1 MLADMSERESVTTT
15 ENGAVPQRAAPTPYW
30 GGLLLGLGL
39 GTCLSWGVHIYESG
53 NPKPLNGFY
62 VGTPRSLYPSFA
74 ATVVIIFAASL
85 AIGLGLSAMVAARM
99 GIRGADVLGRAWKYV
114 IDGPAPAKRV
124 EGPS

>member
-1 MLADMSERESVTTT
+1 MLADMNERQIVTT
-15 ENGAVPQRAAPTPYW
+15 ENAAVPQRAAPTPYW
-30 GGLLLGLGL
+30 GGLLFGLGL
-39 GTCLSWGVHIYESG
+39 GTCLSWGVHVYESG
-53 NPKPLNGFY
+53 NPKPLSGFY
-62 VGTPRSLYPSFA
+62 VGTPRSLYPSLA

-99 GIRGADVLGRAWKYV
+99 GIRGADVIRRAHKYL